1 MFVTKQATPT
11 PTPNPNPN
19 PSPNPTPNQESPV
32 DWPGVFEPGEPL
44 RLPEDHPEA
53 GRLVAGLFGGEGGEE
68 A

>member
-1 MFVTKQATPT
+1 MESPLDST
-11 PTPNPNPN
+11 
-19 PSPNPTPNQESPV
+19 PNPTPNPTPKQESPV
-32 DWPGVFEPGEPL
+32 DWPGVFEPSEPL